1 MDILLLTLGI
11 LTAVAVYYNKKLGV
25 VVGLIAM
32 LILIEYPVKI
42 KDSVIGDGDSES
54 CKKECTRDDENKLV
68 CKTECVKNLRS
79 ILK

>member
-54 CKKECTRDDENKLV
+54 CKKECTRDDKNKLV